1 VLLLVLILVLVAF
14 GLLLVALVTG
24 TPVWAWIS
32 VVISVAAAAAL
43 VYDYVQRRAAA
54 RQGAE
59 RDGALAG
66 STELIE
72 PPTAAI
78 PAYDGMTE
86 PATEVLPV
94 IRPGDPDEPF
104 SVDPAE
110 ETAVI
115 SPVGSPPGSSDRPSS
130 AERENAG
137 SAGASSPTVTSS
149 EEHRSNGSESME
161 SGHTEDGPAVPGAP
175 VPVAD
180 GADHA
185 ANGPASGSAD
195 RPDGVTHPSGEAAKA
210 DAAQVADR
218 PGLLRQARAVER
230 RGTAEGAEVF
240 GKDAE
245 AEVTSEA
252 AVAEGADAKAGAGRS
267 GLVTPAAGEDE
278 PAEGT
283 AATAGKGTASAPG
296 KGAVGPPA
304 DTGGRPGVP
313 VRDKSALWSTPIK
326 EPEVRS
332 RRTDAAAKSETGIG
346 NERTAIIPPVGAAS
360 GADTAGD
367 IDRDPATTA
376 LPPVGHKPERPSEP
390 AEPDSTAA
398 TQAIPPVQAA
408 PPPAEPDEEKPP
420 AAQST
425 LVATLT
431 DEVVVVDE
439 HPRYHLTGCRLLT
452 GSETIPLPVKEAVE
466 YGFTPCAICAPV
478 RTLAA
483 RNRTASSR
491 PG

>member
-43 VYDYVQRRAAA
+43 VYDYVQRRSAA
-54 RQGAE
+54 RQGGE
-59 RDGALAG
+59 RQGAPAG

-78 PAYDGMTE
+78 PAYGGMSE
-86 PATEVLPV
+86 PATEVFPV
-94 IRPGDPDEPF
+94 IRSGDPDEPF
-104 SVDPAE
+104 AVDPAE

-115 SPVGSPPGSSDRPSS
+115 SAVGSPPGSSDRPSS

-137 SAGASSPTVTSS
+137 SAGGSSPTVTSG
-149 EEHRSNGSESME
+149 EGHRSNGSES
-161 SGHTEDGPAVPGAP
+161 TEPGSTGDEPAVAA
-175 VPVAD
+175 VPVAGAD
-180 GADHA
+180 GAGGTAD
-185 ANGPASGSAD
+185 GPASGPAD
-195 RPDGVTHPSGEAAKA
+195 RPDDVTHPSGEGAKA
-210 DAAQVADR
+210 NAGAAEGGDR
-218 PGLLRQARAVER
+218 LGISRQARPAER
-230 RGTAEGAEVF
+230 RDTEGAAAP

-245 AEVTSEA
+245 AEATSEA
-252 AVAEGADAKAGAGRS
+252 TVADGADAKAGARS
-267 GLVTPAAGEDE
+267 GGATSPAGKEE

-283 AATAGKGTASAPG
+283 TSAAGAGTGSAAAGEGTEG
-296 KGAVGPPA
+296 RKGA
-304 DTGGRPGVP
+304 P
-313 VRDKSALWSTPIK
+313 VRDKSAMWRTPVK

-332 RRTDAAAKSETGIG
+332 RRTEAGARSETGIG
-346 NERTAIIPPVGAAS
+346 NERTAIIPPVGTAAS
-360 GADTAGD
+360 GPDAGGA
-367 IDRDPATTA
+367 DRDPATTA
-376 LPPVGHKPERPSEP
+376 LPPVGRKPDGPMEP
-390 AEPDSTAA
+390 AESNSTAA
-398 TQAIPPVQAA
+398 TQAIPPVPA

-420 AAQST
+420 SAQST

-431 DEVVVVDE
+431 DEVLVVDE
-439 HPRYHLTGCRLLT
+439 HPRYHLAGCRLLA

-466 YGFTPCAICAPV
+466 YGFTPCATCAPV